1 MDRIT
6 TRDELF
12 NALDELVQAIDNPE
26 VFTDGNGMS
35 VQIFWERGR
44 AHWEA

>member
-1 MDRIT
+1 MSAIRLGVT
-6 TRDELF
+6 ATREKLS
-12 NALDELVQAIDNPE
+12 PE
-26 VFTDGNGMS
+26 VFTDEMS

>member
-1 MDRIT
+1 MHRIT

-12 NALDELVQAIDNPE
+12 TAFDELVQAIDSPE
-26 VFTDGNGMS
+26 VFTDEMS

>member
-12 NALDELVQAIDNPE
+12 AALDELVQAIDSPE
-26 VFTDGNGMS
+26 VFTDEMS